1 MKWGV
6 LLSSYRE
13 VLRHGHAA
21 PTFGFGMVGRIPVAM
36 NTVALVFLISTVRDS
51 FLLAGIAS
59 SIYTFSGA
67 IVGPRIGRL
76 ADRHGTRVVLLPIT
90 IINAFSIVAVVYSS
104 SRSTP
109 LLLFFSALAG
119 ATMPSFGSYTR
130 TRWSRTIKDKRELG
144 VALSLES
151 VADETAFVIG
161 PAFAGFLFSLYGSN
175 SPLIAGVVFTVIGGI
190 GLAITSFDHRVTYD
204 GEQIHGGLLKIKYV
218 KSLLASLVA
227 LGLLFGSNFVVILA
241 VAKENGRA
249 AEGGLWV
256 GLYPIGSTI
265 AGLIYGFIHWK
276 SRNSIRYTLALAFMT
291 LSTSAILFFQ
301 DIDTI
306 VYFIII
312 SGIAIAP
319 ALIAANAQLKELVPL
334 SRLNEAFSL
343 LGASISIGITLG
355 SSLSGALVD
364 RFGGWNGF
372 YFMTAATLLATLLS
386 AIGINSGRRMNH
398 QDGALTIDQVGVK
411 E

>member
-1 MKWGV
+1 MI
-6 LLSSYRE
+6 
-13 VLRHGHAA
+13 
-21 PTFGFGMVGRIPVAM
+21 GRIPVAM

-51 FLLAGIAS
+51 FLLAGVAS
-59 SIYTFSGA
+59 SIYTLCGA
-67 IVGPRIGRL
+67 IVGPRIGRR
-76 ADRHGTRVVLLPIT
+76 ADRSGARSVLLPIT
-90 IINAFSIVAVVYSS
+90 FLNATSIIAIVYFS
-104 SRSTP
+104 SRSVS
-109 LLLFFSALAG
+109 LLLAFSALAG

-130 TRWSRTIKDKRELG
+130 TRWSRTLVDKRELG

-161 PAFAGFLFSLYGSN
+161 PALAGFLFSIYGPD
-175 SPLIAGVVFTVIGGI
+175 SPLLAGLIFTITGGI
-190 GLAITSFDHRVTYD
+190 GLAITSFDHQRSSEVT
-204 GEQIHGGLLKIKYV
+204 EVHGGLLRIPYV

-256 GLYPIGSTI
+256 GLYPIGSAL
-265 AGLIYGFIHWK
+265 AGLVYGFIHWK
-276 SRNSIRYTLALAFMT
+276 SRSALRYTLALAFMT

-301 DIDTI
+301 DIETI
-306 VYFIII
+306 ALFIIL
-312 SGIAIAP
+312 SGIGIAP

-334 SRLNEAFSL
+334 RRLNEAFSL
-343 LGASISIGITLG
+343 LGASIQIGITLG
-355 SSLSGALVD
+355 SALSGALVD
-364 RFGGWNGF
+364 HFGGWKGF

-386 AIGINSGRRMNH
+386 AIGIKSGSDADTNAPQM
-398 QDGALTIDQVGVK
+398 K